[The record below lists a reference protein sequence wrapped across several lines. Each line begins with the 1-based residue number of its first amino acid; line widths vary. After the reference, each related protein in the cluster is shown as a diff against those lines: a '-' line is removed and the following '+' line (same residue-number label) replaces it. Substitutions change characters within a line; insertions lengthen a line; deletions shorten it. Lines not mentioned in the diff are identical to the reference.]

1 MRNNELFIKKIIR
14 FIFLKNEVFLGC
26 CSVQQPFFIA
36 LSASRNS
43 NYPQFNK
50 LRVVPKDDSETTN
63 AFLSQSLVLSK
74 RQNIKH
80 RW

>member
-1 MRNNELFIKKIIR
+1 MNFFIKKIIR
-14 FIFLKNEVFLGC
+14 FIFLKNEVLGC

-63 AFLSQSLVLSK
+63 AFCHSHLFYQK
-74 RQNIKH
+74 TEH
-80 RW
+80 